1 MTDIEQP
8 EELTGNMQQL
18 IAAKAEELF
27 NLCDTEQKGFI
38 IKKDMQ
44 RLRDELGVEPEQLE
58 DVFDS
63 LDVDHNGFLTLE
75 EFTSGFGMFL
85 GDQIGAGNEQEMIEH
100 NPNDKE
106 EQQLFHD
113 TLESLGAKDLY
124 DDEETIM
131 GLWMKLRE
139 NDPVLLRQF
148 EQFIGKITQ
157 EIRRSKLDHRS
168 IEAALQSKSSVH
180 ESEIKKL
187 YDEMEHQ
194 IKAEKAKVVAQ
205 EKLKERELREQM
217 DRELRSKEQQLAEI
231 TKKQSDLEMKLLRL
245 NLNESDTKNEN
256 ERLQKEKGQ
265 LEEQLQELTKS
276 LEESKNYI
284 SQLQTQTKKEKR
296 DRAKQALNLTE
307 NIAIERE
314 NLVKQLDSLKSIN
327 KRLVDE
333 RDLNHGSKQQERS
346 PSPPRSSTKPT
357 AKRGSILSDY
367 FSSLHRRTSEP
378 EEDDDLMNDGENSIE
393 LTRNPKRRSRYLKR
407 RVNKI
412 STNSD
417 TESEQN
423 KTKNY
428 HRHRRYSRRYRPLRS
443 GSSESEDLNDNLD
456 TLLIPNFRKHH
467 YRINYISN
475 RDLIR
480 LARELGA
487 REQPVGAN
495 SVFQHSELMNVAPNA
510 VPDRM
515 FKIAF
520 IGDSGVGKTSFIQR
534 FCTDNFK
541 DTFAATIGVDLQV
554 KMINIENRIIALQL
568 WDTAGQERFR
578 SITKQYFRKS
588 DGVILVYDVTSEV
601 TFRNVRGWMTSVR
614 ESAEDDCV
622 IALVGNKTDL
632 CDDDEKRPVKYKDGA
647 KLADEYGCL
656 FFESSAR
663 LGTSIVEIMEAIARL
678 MQEKDDKQR
687 KGENIVDISAKKK
700 KRGCC

>member
-1 MTDIEQP
+1 MADNEQGDDMA
-8 EELTGNMQQL
+8 GNMQQL

-63 LDVDHNGFLTLE
+63 LDGDHNGYLTLE
-75 EFTSGFGMFL
+75 EFTSGFGIFL
-85 GDQIGAGNEQEMIEH
+85 GDQIGGGNEQEMIEH
-100 NPNDKE
+100 NPNEKE
-106 EQQLFHD
+106 EHQLFHD

-139 NDPVLLRQF
+139 NDPTLLRQF
-148 EQFIGKITQ
+148 EQFIGKVTQ

-187 YDEMEHQ
+187 YDEMEQQ
-194 IKAEKAKVVAQ
+194 IKAEKAKVLAQ

-217 DRELRSKEQQLAEI
+217 ERELRSKEQQLTEV
-231 TKKQSDLEMKLLRL
+231 TKKQSELEMKLLRV
-245 NLNESDTKNEN
+245 NLNESETKNEN
-256 ERLQKEKGQ
+256 DRLQKEKQQ
-265 LEEQLQELTKS
+265 LEEQLQEITRS

-284 SQLQTQTKKEKR
+284 SQLQIQTKKEKR

-307 NIAIERE
+307 NIALERE

-333 RDLNHGSKQQERS
+333 RDLSQGTKQERS
-346 PSPPRSSTKPT
+346 SSPTKKT
-357 AKRGSILSDY
+357 IKKQGSILSDY
-367 FSSLHRRTSEP
+367 FSAPHRRDSEP
-378 EEDDDLMNDGENSIE
+378 EEDDDGTPLSHDIDPTHG
-393 LTRNPKRRSRYLKR
+393 RKRRSRAQ
-407 RVNKI
+407 
-412 STNSD
+412 D
-417 TESEQN
+417 
-423 KTKNY
+423 
-428 HRHRRYSRRYRPLRS
+428 
-443 GSSESEDLNDNLD
+443 
-456 TLLIPNFRKHH
+456 
-467 YRINYISN
+467 
-475 RDLIR
+475 
-480 LARELGA
+480 LGA

-495 SVFQHSELMNVAPNA
+495 SVFQHTELMNVAPNA

-515 FKIAF
+515 FKVAF

-534 FCTDNFK
+534 FCTDSFK

-554 KMINIENRIIALQL
+554 KMLNIENRIIALQL

-588 DGVILVYDVTSEV
+588 DGVILVYDVTSET
-601 TFRNVRGWMTSVR
+601 TFRNVRAWMTSVR
-614 ESAEDDCV
+614 EAADDDCV
-622 IALVGNKTDL
+622 VAIVGNKTDL

-678 MQEKDDKQR
+678 MQDKDDKQR
-687 KGENIVDISAKKK
+687 KGDLIDISSKKK

>member
-1 MTDIEQP
+1 MTDIEET
-8 EELTGNMQQL
+8 EELQGNVQHL

-63 LDVDHNGFLTLE
+63 LDVDHNGYLTLE

-85 GDQIGAGNEQEMIEH
+85 GDQFGGANPDEQEMIEH
-100 NPNDKE
+100 NPNEKE

-113 TLESLGAKDLY
+113 TLDSLGAKDLY

-139 NDPVLLRQF
+139 NDPTLLRQF

-187 YDEMEHQ
+187 YDEMEQQ
-194 IKAEKAKVVAQ
+194 IKAEKAKVLAQ

-217 DRELRSKEQQLAEI
+217 ERELRSKEQQLNDV
-231 TKKQSDLEMKLLRL
+231 TKRQSDLEMKLLKL
-245 NLNESDTKNEN
+245 NLNESETKNEN
-256 ERLQKEKGQ
+256 DRLQKEKSQ
-265 LEEQLQELTKS
+265 LEEQLQEITRS

-284 SQLQTQTKKEKR
+284 AQLQNQTKKEKR

-333 RDLNHGSKQQERS
+333 RDLNQGPRDRDRS
-346 PSPPRSSTKPT
+346 LSPPRSPRKPIR
-357 AKRGSILSDY
+357 KQGSILSDY
-367 FSSLHRRTSEP
+367 FSSPHREP
-378 EEDDDLMNDGENSIE
+378 EEDDDGPGLDHDQENNIDS
-393 LTRNPKRRSRYLKR
+393 N
-407 RVNKI
+407 
-412 STNSD
+412 
-417 TESEQN
+417 
-423 KTKNY
+423 
-428 HRHRRYSRRYRPLRS
+428 RHRRRRTR
-443 GSSESEDLNDNLD
+443 
-456 TLLIPNFRKHH
+456 
-467 YRINYISN
+467 
-475 RDLIR
+475 
-480 LARELGA
+480 AQELGA

-515 FKIAF
+515 FKVAF

-554 KMINIENRIIALQL
+554 KMLNIENRIIALQL

-588 DGVILVYDVTSEV
+588 DGVILVYDVTSEI
-601 TFRNVRGWMTSVR
+601 TFRNVRSWMTSVR
-614 ESAEDDCV
+614 EAAEDDCV
-622 IALVGNKTDL
+622 VALVGNKTDL

-663 LGTSIVEIMEAIARL
+663 LGTSVVEIMEAIARL

-687 KGENIVDISAKKK
+687 KGENIVDVSAKKK

>member
-1 MTDIEQP
+1 MDHDDDM
-8 EELTGNMQQL
+8 GSNMQQL

-44 RLRDELGVEPEQLE
+44 RLREELGVEPEQLE

-63 LDVDHNGFLTLE
+63 LDNDHNGYLTLE

-85 GDQIGAGNEQEMIEH
+85 GEQMGGGHPNDQEMIEH
-100 NPNDKE
+100 DPNEKE

-139 NDPVLLRQF
+139 NDPTLLRQF
-148 EQFIGKITQ
+148 EQFIGKVTE

-187 YDEMEHQ
+187 YDEMEQQ
-194 IKAEKAKVVAQ
+194 IKAEKAKVLAQ

-217 DRELRSKEQQLAEI
+217 ERELRGKEQQLAEI
-231 TKKQSDLEMKLLRL
+231 TKKQSELELKLLRV
-245 NLNESDTKNEN
+245 NMNETETKSEN
-256 ERLQKEKGQ
+256 DRLQKQKSQ
-265 LEEQLQELTKS
+265 LEEQLQEITKS

-284 SQLQTQTKKEKR
+284 SQLQIQTKKEKR
-296 DRAKQALNLTE
+296 DRAKQALSLTE
-307 NIAIERE
+307 SIALERE
-314 NLVKQLDSLKSIN
+314 NLVKQLDSLKTIN

-333 RDLNHGSKQQERS
+333 RDLHHGARQQDQPSSPTHSSRKPMRKQ
-346 PSPPRSSTKPT
+346 
-357 AKRGSILSDY
+357 GSILSDY
-367 FSSLHRRTSEP
+367 FTPSHREP
-378 EEDDDLMNDGENSIE
+378 EEDDDGTSPSQDN
-393 LTRNPKRRSRYLKR
+393 RRRRSRYSK
-407 RVNKI
+407 
-412 STNSD
+412 D
-417 TESEQN
+417 TDSESEQDQQS
-423 KTKNY
+423 KRS
-428 HRHRRYSRRYRPLRS
+428 HRPRRYSRRHQPRPS
-443 GSSESEDLNDNLD
+443 ASSDSEDMNDNLD
-456 TLLIPNFRKHH
+456 RFLVSNFQKHQFT
-467 YRINYISN
+467 INYMSK
-475 RDLIR
+475 RAL
-480 LARELGA
+480 LQPGHELGA

-495 SVFQHSELMNVAPNA
+495 TVFQHSELMNVSPNA
-510 VPDRM
+510 VPERM
-515 FKIAF
+515 FKVAF

-534 FCTDNFK
+534 FCTDSFK
-541 DTFAATIGVDLQV
+541 DSFSATIGVDLQV
-554 KMINIENRIIALQL
+554 KMMNIENRIIALQL

-588 DGVILVYDVTSEV
+588 DGVILVYDVTSEI
-601 TFRNVRGWMTSVR
+601 TFRNVRQWMTSVR

-622 IALVGNKTDL
+622 VALVGNKTDL
-632 CDDDEKRPVKYKDGA
+632 CDDDGKRPVKYKDGA

-656 FFESSAR
+656 FFESSAK
-663 LGTSIVEIMEAIARL
+663 LGTSIVEIMEAIARI
-678 MQEKDDKQR
+678 MQDKDDKQR
-687 KGENIVDISAKKK
+687 KGENIVDISSKKK

>member
-1 MTDIEQP
+1 MTDIEP
-8 EELTGNMQQL
+8 SEELTGNMQQL
-18 IAAKAEELF
+18 ISAKAEELF

-63 LDVDHNGFLTLE
+63 LDIDHNGYLTLE

-85 GDQIGAGNEQEMIEH
+85 GDQIGDGSGNEQEMIEH

-113 TLESLGAKDLY
+113 TLEALGAKDLY

-187 YDEMEHQ
+187 YDEMEQQ
-194 IKAEKAKVVAQ
+194 IKAEKAKVLAQ

-217 DRELRSKEQQLAEI
+217 DRELRLKEQQLSEL

-245 NLNESDTKNEN
+245 NLNESETKNEN
-256 ERLQKEKGQ
+256 ERLQKEKAQ
-265 LEEQLQELTKS
+265 LEEQLQELTKG

-284 SQLQTQTKKEKR
+284 SQLQNQTKKEKR

-314 NLVKQLDSLKSIN
+314 NLVKQLDSLKTIN

-333 RDLNHGSKQQERS
+333 RDLSQGSKQQERS
-346 PSPPRSSTKPT
+346 PSPSHSSRKPIR
-357 AKRGSILSDY
+357 KQGSILSDY
-367 FSSLHRRTSEP
+367 FSSPHRKNSEP
-378 EEDDDLMNDGENSIE
+378 EEDDDLMNSLNDGESGNGMDS
-393 LTRNPKRRSRYLKR
+393 TRNQKRRSRYRQL
-407 RVNKI
+407 
-412 STNSD
+412 
-417 TESEQN
+417 
-423 KTKNY
+423 
-428 HRHRRYSRRYRPLRS
+428 PS
-443 GSSESEDLNDNLD
+443 GSSESEDMNDNLD
-456 TLLIPNFRKHH
+456 KLLVSNFRRHRYK
-467 YRINYISN
+467 INYMSN

-480 LARELGA
+480 LAKELGA

-541 DTFAATIGVDLQV
+541 DTFSATIGIDLQV
-554 KMINIENRIIALQL
+554 KMINIDSRIIALQL

-578 SITKQYFRKS
+578 SITKQYFRKA

-622 IALVGNKTDL
+622 VALVGNKTDL

-687 KGENIVDISAKKK
+687 KGENVVDISSKKK
-700 KRGCC
+700 KRSCC

>member
-1 MTDIEQP
+1 MADVEQNT
-8 EELTGNMQQL
+8 EVTGNMQHL

-27 NLCDTEQKGFI
+27 NLCDTEEKGFI

-63 LDVDHNGFLTLE
+63 LDIDHNGYLTLE
-75 EFTSGFGMFL
+75 EFTSGFGIFL
-85 GDQIGAGNEQEMIEH
+85 GDQIGGGNEQEMIEH

-113 TLESLGAKDLY
+113 TLDSLGAKDLY

-139 NDPVLLRQF
+139 NDPTLLRQF

-187 YDEMEHQ
+187 YDEMEQQ
-194 IKAEKAKVVAQ
+194 IKAEKAKVLAQ

-217 DRELRSKEQQLAEI
+217 ERELRIKEQQLSEV
-231 TKKQSDLEMKLLRL
+231 TKKQSDLEMKFLRL
-245 NLNESDTKNEN
+245 NLNESETKNEN
-256 ERLQKEKGQ
+256 ERLQKEKSL
-265 LEEQLQELTKS
+265 LEEQLQDITRN

-284 SQLQTQTKKEKR
+284 SQLQIQTKKEKR
-296 DRAKQALNLTE
+296 DRAKQALSLTE

-333 RDLNHGSKQQERS
+333 RDLNQDGKQQEHTSS
-346 PSPPRSSTKPT
+346 PSRSSRKPMR
-357 AKRGSILSDY
+357 KQGSILSDY
-367 FSSLHRRTSEP
+367 FSSPHRGDSEP
-378 EEDDDLMNDGENSIE
+378 EEDDDVMAALNDGESESGIE
-393 LTRNPKRRSRYLKR
+393 STRNRKRRSRA
-407 RVNKI
+407 
-412 STNSD
+412 
-417 TESEQN
+417 Q
-423 KTKNY
+423 
-428 HRHRRYSRRYRPLRS
+428 
-443 GSSESEDLNDNLD
+443 
-456 TLLIPNFRKHH
+456 
-467 YRINYISN
+467 
-475 RDLIR
+475 
-480 LARELGA
+480 ELGA

-495 SVFQHSELMNVAPNA
+495 SVFQHSELLNVAPNA

-515 FKIAF
+515 FKVAF

-554 KMINIENRIIALQL
+554 KMLNIDDRIVALQL

-588 DGVILVYDVTSEV
+588 DGVILVYDVTSEI
-601 TFRNVRGWMTSVR
+601 TFRNVRAWMTSVR

-622 IALVGNKTDL
+622 VALVGNKTDL

-687 KGENIVDISAKKK
+687 KGENIVDISSKKK
-700 KRGCC
+700 SRRCC

>member
-1 MTDIEQP
+1 MADVEQNT
-8 EELTGNMQQL
+8 EVTGNMQHL

-27 NLCDTEQKGFI
+27 NLCDTEEKGFI

-63 LDVDHNGFLTLE
+63 LDIDHNGYLTLE
-75 EFTSGFGMFL
+75 EFTSGFGIFL
-85 GDQIGAGNEQEMIEH
+85 GDQIGGGNEQEMIEH

-113 TLESLGAKDLY
+113 TLDSLGAKDLY

-139 NDPVLLRQF
+139 NDPTLLRQF

-187 YDEMEHQ
+187 YDEMEQQ
-194 IKAEKAKVVAQ
+194 IKAEKAKVLAQ

-217 DRELRSKEQQLAEI
+217 ERELRIKEQQLSEV
-231 TKKQSDLEMKLLRL
+231 TKKQSDLEMKFLRL
-245 NLNESDTKNEN
+245 NLNESETKNEN
-256 ERLQKEKGQ
+256 ERLQKEKSL
-265 LEEQLQELTKS
+265 LEEQLQDITRN

-284 SQLQTQTKKEKR
+284 SQLQIQTKKEKR
-296 DRAKQALNLTE
+296 DRAKQALSLTE

-333 RDLNHGSKQQERS
+333 RDLNQDGKQQEHTSS
-346 PSPPRSSTKPT
+346 PSRSSRKPMR
-357 AKRGSILSDY
+357 KQGSILSDY
-367 FSSLHRRTSEP
+367 FSSPHRGDSEP
-378 EEDDDLMNDGENSIE
+378 EEDDDVMAALNDGESESGIE
-393 LTRNPKRRSRYLKR
+393 STRNRKRRSRA
-407 RVNKI
+407 
-412 STNSD
+412 
-417 TESEQN
+417 Q
-423 KTKNY
+423 
-428 HRHRRYSRRYRPLRS
+428 
-443 GSSESEDLNDNLD
+443 
-456 TLLIPNFRKHH
+456 
-467 YRINYISN
+467 
-475 RDLIR
+475 
-480 LARELGA
+480 ELGA

-495 SVFQHSELMNVAPNA
+495 SVFQHSELLNVAPNA

-515 FKIAF
+515 FKVAF

-554 KMINIENRIIALQL
+554 KMLNIDDRIVALQL

-588 DGVILVYDVTSEV
+588 DGVILVYDVTSEI
-601 TFRNVRGWMTSVR
+601 TFRNVRAWMTSVR

-622 IALVGNKTDL
+622 VALVGNKTDL

-647 KLADEYGCL
+647 KLADDYGCL

-663 LGTSIVEIMEAIARL
+663 LGTSVIELMEAIARL

-687 KGENIVDISAKKK
+687 KGENLIDISLKKK
-700 KRGCC
+700 KSGCC

>member
-1 MTDIEQP
+1 MIDTEQDDDSG
-8 EELTGNMQQL
+8 GNMQHL

-44 RLRDELGVEPEQLE
+44 RLREELGVEPEQLE

-63 LDVDHNGFLTLE
+63 LDGDGNGYLTIE
-75 EFTSGFGMFL
+75 EFTSGFGLFL
-85 GDQIGAGNEQEMIEH
+85 GDEIGGGNEQDTIEH
-100 NPNDKE
+100 TANEKE

-113 TLESLGAKDLY
+113 TLDSLGARDLY
-124 DDEETIM
+124 DDEETMM

-139 NDPVLLRQF
+139 TDPSLLRQF
-148 EQFIGKITQ
+148 EQFIGNVTG

-187 YDEMEHQ
+187 YDEMEQQ
-194 IKAEKAKVVAQ
+194 IKAEKAKVFAQ

-217 DRELRSKEQQLAEI
+217 ERALRSKEQQLSEV
-231 TKKQSDLEMKLLRL
+231 TKKQSDLELKLLRF
-245 NLNESDTKNEN
+245 NLNESESKSEN
-256 ERLQKEKGQ
+256 ERLQKEKSELEGQ
-265 LEEQLQELTKS
+265 LQDITRN

-284 SQLQTQTKKEKR
+284 SQLQVQTKKEKR

-307 NIAIERE
+307 NIALERE

-333 RDLNHGSKQQERS
+333 RDLNQSAKDEDDAVSPTRSGRKPMRKQ
-346 PSPPRSSTKPT
+346 
-357 AKRGSILSDY
+357 GSILSEY
-367 FSSLHRRTSEP
+367 FSSPHRPDSEP
-378 EEDDDLMNDGENSIE
+378 EEDDDGTAPINDNEIE
-393 LTRNPKRRSRYLKR
+393 STRGRKRRSRG
-407 RVNKI
+407 
-412 STNSD
+412 
-417 TESEQN
+417 Q
-423 KTKNY
+423 
-428 HRHRRYSRRYRPLRS
+428 
-443 GSSESEDLNDNLD
+443 
-456 TLLIPNFRKHH
+456 
-467 YRINYISN
+467 
-475 RDLIR
+475 
-480 LARELGA
+480 ELGA
-487 REQPVGAN
+487 REQPLGAN

-515 FKIAF
+515 FKVAF

-541 DTFAATIGVDLQV
+541 DAFAATIGVDLQV
-554 KMINIENRIIALQL
+554 KMLNIDNRIVALQL

-588 DGVILVYDVTSEV
+588 DGVILVYDVTSEI
-601 TFRNVRGWMTSVR
+601 TFRNVRAWMTSVR
-614 ESAEDDCV
+614 ESADDDCV
-622 IALVGNKTDL
+622 VAIVGNKTDL
-632 CDDDEKRPVKYKDGA
+632 CGDDEKRPVKYKDGA

-663 LGTSIVEIMEAIARL
+663 LGTSIMEIMEAIARI

-687 KGENIVDISAKKK
+687 KGENLVDISSKKK

>member
-139 NDPVLLRQF
+139 NDPVLLQQF

-187 YDEMEHQ
+187 YDEMEQQ

-393 LTRNPKRRSRYLKR
+393 STRNPKRRSR
-407 RVNKI
+407 
-412 STNSD
+412 
-417 TESEQN
+417 
-423 KTKNY
+423 
-428 HRHRRYSRRYRPLRS
+428 
-443 GSSESEDLNDNLD
+443 
-456 TLLIPNFRKHH
+456 
-467 YRINYISN
+467 
-475 RDLIR
+475 
-480 LARELGA
+480 ARELGA
-487 REQPVGAN
+487 RGQPVGAN

>member
-63 LDVDHNGFLTLE
+63 LDIDHNGFLTLE

-187 YDEMEHQ
+187 YDEMEQQ

-393 LTRNPKRRSRYLKR
+393 STRNPKRRSR
-407 RVNKI
+407 
-412 STNSD
+412 
-417 TESEQN
+417 
-423 KTKNY
+423 
-428 HRHRRYSRRYRPLRS
+428 P
-443 GSSESEDLNDNLD
+443 
-456 TLLIPNFRKHH
+456 
-467 YRINYISN
+467 
-475 RDLIR
+475 
-480 LARELGA
+480 RELGA

>member
-1 MTDIEQP
+1 MTEIEQSD
-8 EELTGNMQQL
+8 ELNNGNIQQL
-18 IAAKAEELF
+18 ISAKAEELF

-63 LDVDHNGFLTLE
+63 LDIDHNGYLTLE

-85 GDQIGAGNEQEMIEH
+85 GDQMGDGNENEQEMIEH

-113 TLESLGAKDLY
+113 TLEALGAKDLY

-131 GLWMKLRE
+131 HLWMKLRE
-139 NDPVLLRQF
+139 NDATLLRQF

-157 EIRRSKLDHRS
+157 EMRRSKLDHRS
-168 IEAALQSKSSVH
+168 IEAALNSKSSVH

-187 YDEMEHQ
+187 YDEMEQQ
-194 IKAEKAKVVAQ
+194 IKAEKAKVLAQ

-217 DRELRSKEQQLAEI
+217 DRELRSKEQQLSEI
-231 TKKQSDLEMKLLRL
+231 IKKQSDLEIKLLRL
-245 NLNESDTKNEN
+245 NLNESETKSEN
-256 ERLQKEKGQ
+256 DRLQKEKVQ
-265 LEEQLQELTKS
+265 LEEQLQELTRS
-276 LEESKNYI
+276 LQESKSYI
-284 SQLQTQTKKEKR
+284 SQLQIQTKKEKR
-296 DRAKQALNLTE
+296 DRAKQALTLTE
-307 NIAIERE
+307 SIAIERE

-333 RDLNHGSKQQERS
+333 RDLGQGFKQQDS
-346 PSPPRSSTKPT
+346 VPSPTRTTRKPMR
-357 AKRGSILSDY
+357 KQGSILSDY
-367 FSSLHRRTSEP
+367 FSSPHRGDSEP
-378 EEDDDLMNDGENSIE
+378 EEDDDPMTAMNDGENENGIE
-393 LTRNPKRRSRYLKR
+393 STRKQK
-407 RVNKI
+407 
-412 STNSD
+412 
-417 TESEQN
+417 
-423 KTKNY
+423 
-428 HRHRRYSRRYRPLRS
+428 LR
-443 GSSESEDLNDNLD
+443 
-456 TLLIPNFRKHH
+456 
-467 YRINYISN
+467 
-475 RDLIR
+475 
-480 LARELGA
+480 ARGQELGA
-487 REQPVGAN
+487 RQQPVGAN

-554 KMINIENRIIALQL
+554 KLINIENRIVALQL

-588 DGVILVYDVTSEV
+588 DGVILVYDVTSEI
-601 TFRNVRGWMTSVR
+601 TFRNVRAWMTSVR

-622 IALVGNKTDL
+622 LALVGNKTDL

-663 LGTSIVEIMEAIARL
+663 LGTSIVETMEAIARL

-687 KGENIVDISAKKK
+687 KGENLVDISLKKK